1 MRCVHTSAGNRWRSG
16 LRRPDGSLPERAR
29 SLETEREFWRRRVQA
44 GLPPPDDY
52 AVPVLAALLEL
63 AEAAGVSSVLEIGPG
78 WGNYTLPLCRRFD
91 RVACVD
97 LSPDNLRWLSRA
109 AEAEGL
115 RLETVCAPWETA
127 EASPCDLVFGYN
139 CLYRLTE
146 PELFLRKMN
155 ASAARLCVIGMNR
168 PPELPWLP
176 ALEAAGLKVHYTRQG
191 CEDLAGVLE
200 ELGIRARL
208 VDIPNVRDYRYP
220 DRQSLLRRAEQF
232 LAAPCPEDMLWEL
245 LAPFHHREAGSWVC
259 RYPFRSQL
267 LVWEPV
273 QT

>member
-115 RLETVCAPWETA
+115 LGGVGA
-127 EASPCDLVFGYN
+127 
-139 CLYRLTE
+139 E
-146 PELFLRKMN
+146 PEPAVQSAGAQKGTAPGRSVPADGGQILHRVFLEK
-155 ASAARLCVIGMNR
+155 
-168 PPELPWLP
+168 
-176 ALEAAGLKVHYTRQG
+176 
-191 CEDLAGVLE
+191 
-200 ELGIRARL
+200 
-208 VDIPNVRDYRYP
+208 
-220 DRQSLLRRAEQF
+220 
-232 LAAPCPEDMLWEL
+232 
-245 LAPFHHREAGSWVC
+245 
-259 RYPFRSQL
+259 
-267 LVWEPV
+267 
-273 QT
+273 